1 VAIDYNMDIADI
13 SRRVV
18 SGLQR
23 RWGPLFS
30 QQVMNI
36 LAYGSGAMPQTRDAQ
51 QFSNNTLDLLV

>member
-1 VAIDYNMDIADI
+1 MDIADI